1 MLTVSNYHYI
11 RDDFTTPYPSIFGVT
26 PTFFKEQLLAIK
38 EIGTYITPQELHA
51 NYEAIIKSS
60 TNYVLITFDDG
71 LKEQYLKAKPIL
83 DELDIKAL
91 FFINSINFIEKEV
104 TLVHKIHL
112 LRSQIATPAFFDILK
127 EFDTEGKTILSDKEK
142 SQAILHYNYD
152 DEETAL
158 LKFTLNFKLSL
169 QEQHSLIQAIFDTHF
184 DSNQVVSDLYMSEA
198 QLKQL
203 AREGM
208 LGNHTHSH
216 VPLGYLKHKEIET
229 EFITSKNYLEQLTNQ
244 EIPYVSY
251 PYGSQ
256 EACESPVETIAKSTG
271 HELGFTMERSINTGD
286 EHPLLLK
293 RFDCNDLPLGKN
305 QKAFEHAYRLI
316 HK

>member
-11 RDDFTTPYPSIFGVT
+11 RDNFTTPYPSIFGVT
-26 PTFFKEQLLAIK
+26 PTFFKAQLLAMK
-38 EIGTYITPQELHA
+38 EIGTYITPQEVLS
-51 NYEAIIKSS
+51 NYEEVVNSS

-83 DELDIKAL
+83 DALGIQAL
-91 FFINSINFIEKEV
+91 FFINTLNFIEKEV

-112 LRSQIATPAFFDILK
+112 LRSQMATAAFFDILK
-127 EFDTEGKTILSDKEK
+127 SFDTQGKTVLSEKERH
-142 SQAILHYNYD
+142 QAILHYNYD

-169 QEQHSLIQAIFDTHF
+169 QEQQRLIQAIFDTHF
-184 DSNQVVSDLYMSEA
+184 DSDAIVKDLYMTED

-203 AREGM
+203 ADVGM
-208 LGNHTHSH
+208 LGSHTHSH
-216 VPLGYLKHKEIET
+216 LPLGYLDAKEIEK
-229 EFITSKNYLEQLTNQ
+229 ECMLSKNYLAELTQ
-244 EIPYVSY
+244 QSIPFVSY

-256 EACESPVETIAKSTG
+256 EACASPVGSIAKSIG
-271 HELGFTMERSINTGD
+271 HSVGFTMERGINTGN
-286 EHPLLLK
+286 ENPLLLK

-305 QKAFEHAYRLI
+305 QKAFDHAYRLI

>member
-26 PTFFKEQLLAIK
+26 PTFFREQLLAIK
-38 EIGTYITPQELHA
+38 EIGTYITPQELLT
-51 NYEAIIKSS
+51 NYDAIIKSPE
-60 TNYVLITFDDG
+60 NYVLITFDDG

-83 DELDIKAL
+83 DALDVKAL

-112 LRSQIATPAFFDILK
+112 LRSQMSTPDFFDILK
-127 EFDTEGKTILSDKEK
+127 KFDTEGKTRLSDKEK
-142 SQAILHYNYD
+142 KQAVIHYNYD
-152 DEETAL
+152 DEETAC

-169 QEQHSLIQAIFDTHF
+169 QEQHRLIQSIFDTHF
-184 DSNQVVSDLYMSEA
+184 DSNQVVNDLYMSEA
-198 QLKQL
+198 QLKEL
-203 AREGM
+203 AALGM

-216 VPLGYLKHKEIET
+216 VPLGYLDPEEITKELV
-229 EFITSKNYLEQLTNQ
+229 TSKNYLEQLTHQ

-256 EACESPVETIAKSTG
+256 EACASPVERIAKETG
-271 HELGFTMERSINTGD
+271 HQLGFTMERSINTGD

-305 QKAFEHAYRLI
+305 QKAFEHAHRLI
-316 HK
+316 H

>member
-1 MLTVSNYHYI
+1 MLTVSNYHYV
-11 RDDFTTPYPSIFGVT
+11 RNNFVTPYPSIFGVT
-26 PTFFKEQLLAIK
+26 PTFLKNQLVALK
-38 EIGTYITPQELHA
+38 NTGTFITPQELLENH
-51 NYEAIIKSS
+51 EEVIQSS
-60 TNYVLITFDDG
+60 KHYILITFDDG
-71 LKEQYLKAKPIL
+71 LKEQYVNAKPIL
-83 DELDIKAL
+83 DALGIKAL
-91 FFINSINFIEKEV
+91 FFVNSLNFIEKEV

-112 LRSQIATPAFFDILK
+112 LRSQISTTAFFGILK
-127 EFDTEGKTILSDKEK
+127 TFDTEGKTQLSNKEK
-142 SQAILHYNYD
+142 QQAVEHYNYD

-184 DSNQVVSDLYMSEA
+184 DSHQVVNDLYMTEEH
-198 QLKQL
+198 LIQL
-203 AREGM
+203 AKEGM

-216 VPLGYLKHKEIET
+216 VPLGYLDRHEIMKE
-229 EFITSKNYLEQLTNQ
+229 FVTSKNYLEELTHK

-256 EACESPVETIAKSTG
+256 EACASPVEEIAKSTG
-271 HELGFTMERSINTGD
+271 HQLGFTMERSINTGN

-305 QKAFEHAYRLI
+305 QKAFEHAHRLI
-316 HK
+316 Y

>member
-38 EIGTYITPQELHA
+38 EIGTYITPQELLE
-51 NYEAIIKSS
+51 NYDEVIKSP

-83 DELDIKAL
+83 DALDVKAL
-91 FFINSINFIEKEV
+91 FFINSLNFIEKEV

-112 LRSQIATPAFFDILK
+112 LRSQMSTSDFFDILK
-127 EFDTEGKTILSDKEK
+127 KFDAKGKTQLSDKEK
-142 SQAILHYNYD
+142 KQAVVHYNYD
-152 DEETAL
+152 DEETAC

-169 QEQHSLIQAIFDTHF
+169 QEQHNLIQTIFDAHF
-184 DSNQVVSDLYMSEA
+184 DSHQVVNDLYMTEEH
-198 QLKQL
+198 LIQL
-203 AREGM
+203 AKEGM

-216 VPLGYLKHKEIET
+216 VPLGYLDRHEIMKE
-229 EFITSKNYLEQLTNQ
+229 FVTSKNYLEQLTNQ
-244 EIPYVSY
+244 GIPYVSY

-256 EACESPVETIAKSTG
+256 EACASPVDEIAKNTG
-271 HELGFTMERSINTGD
+271 HQLGFTMERSINTGN

-305 QKAFEHAYRLI
+305 QKAFEHAHRLI
-316 HK
+316 H

>member
-26 PTFFKEQLLAIK
+26 PTFFREQLLAIK
-38 EIGTYITPQELHA
+38 KIGTYISPEELLT
-51 NYEAIIKSS
+51 NYDKIINSS

-71 LKEQYLKAKPIL
+71 LKEQFIKAKPIL
-83 DELDIKAL
+83 DALGIKAL
-91 FFINSINFIEKEV
+91 FFINTINFIEKEV

-112 LRSQIATPAFFDILK
+112 LRSQMSTPDFFDILK
-127 EFDTEGKTILSDKEK
+127 KFDAEGKTVLSKEEKDK
-142 SQAILHYNYD
+142 ATLHYNYD
-152 DEETAL
+152 DVETAL

-169 QEQHSLIQAIFDTHF
+169 KEQHRLIQAIFDTHF
-184 DSNQVVSDLYMSEA
+184 ESNQVVNDLYMEEEH
-198 QLKQL
+198 LKQL
-203 AREGM
+203 AKEGM

-216 VPLGYLKHKEIET
+216 VPLGYLDRHEIKK
-229 EFITSKNYLEQLTNQ
+229 EFITSKNYLEQLTHQ

-256 EACESPVETIAKSTG
+256 EACAAPVEEIAKSTG
-271 HELGFTMERSINTGD
+271 HQLGFTMERSINTGD

-305 QKAFEHAYRLI
+305 QKAFEHAHRLI
-316 HK
+316 H